1 MLRKDWL
8 HMKADKK
15 KMIFEVIFGVGYGCL
30 IGWELT
36 LQFDN
41 PDLMGLGYLILILCC
56 PTIFQQSASYISNQ
70 MVKDKETKMKE
81 TLKIMGLDVWVYSLA
96 FLVQRGIWMTLP
108 TFFLC
113 LFIGL
118 FNKNYFDTSTI
129 VVLFIALWFFG
140 MGMLAV
146 AMLF

>member
-1 MLRKDWL
+1 
-8 HMKADKK
+8 
-15 KMIFEVIFGVGYGCL
+15 
-30 IGWELT
+30 
-36 LQFDN
+36 
-41 PDLMGLGYLILILCC
+41 
-56 PTIFQQSASYISNQ
+56 

-108 TFFLC
+108 TFFLSF
-113 LFIGL
+113 FIGL
-118 FNKNYFDTSTI
+118 FNKNNFDTGTV